1 MRGIRAAA
9 RAPFTAR
16 ALRELLFCAIEA
28 PLGLCV
34 LVVPVALTGLPLT
47 ARLLARGVH
56 PAPRHTQPAG
66 IVAFLGPAA
75 LFMLLALLVLAPRLA
90 RRLGAANRRLA
101 GRLLGEQVAGP
112 APIPGGRGPV
122 AWVGATLRDGPGWRA
137 TGYLLVQ
144 LPLAVAG
151 LYAVVICWGAG
162 LVNMTYPLWWAW
174 FRNHPPGVRLSP
186 VPALTPFGVL
196 HVATIAG
203 TFAAFAAGAAMVA
216 AAPWLTRAVVRAD
229 LWLMRGLLGPGRLE
243 RRVADLERARALA
256 VDDAATMLRRLERDL
271 HDGAQIRLAT
281 LAMNLG
287 MAMDRLATEEDQSGL
302 AEVRDLVGAAH
313 QSAKDAMTELRD
325 LARGIHPPA
334 LDSGLPDALATLAA
348 ASPVPVR
355 LTTSIARRPS
365 QAIETIAY
373 FCAAELLAN
382 AVKHSGASTITLTV
396 TGQPELLLLRVA
408 DDGHGGAD
416 PAGSGLA
423 GLVQRARTVDGRLDV
438 TSPPGGP
445 TQVTVELPLHA

>member
-1 MRGIRAAA
+1 
-9 RAPFTAR
+9 
-16 ALRELLFCAIEA
+16 
-28 PLGLCV
+28 
-34 LVVPVALTGLPLT
+34 
-47 ARLLARGVH
+47 
-56 PAPRHTQPAG
+56 
-66 IVAFLGPAA
+66 
-75 LFMLLALLVLAPRLA
+75 
-90 RRLGAANRRLA
+90 
-101 GRLLGEQVAGP
+101 
-112 APIPGGRGPV
+112 
-122 AWVGATLRDGPGWRA
+122 
-137 TGYLLVQ
+137 
-144 LPLAVAG
+144 
-151 LYAVVICWGAG
+151 
-162 LVNMTYPLWWAW
+162 MTYPLWWAW
-174 FRNHPPGVRLSP
+174 FRNHPPGVHLSP
-186 VPALTPFGVL
+186 VPVLTPFGVL

-229 LWLMRGLLGPGRLE
+229 LWLMRGLIGPGRLE

-287 MAMDRLATEEDQSGL
+287 MAMDRLAAEDDQPAL

-325 LARGIHPPA
+325 LARGIHPPV
-334 LDSGLPDALATLAA
+334 LDNGLPDALATLAA

-355 LTTSIARRPS
+355 LTTSIAHRPS

-382 AVKHSGASTITLTV
+382 AVKHSAASSITLTV
-396 TGQPELLLLRVA
+396 TGQAELLLLRVT

-416 PAGSGLA
+416 PAAGSGLA
-423 GLVQRARTVDGRLDV
+423 GLAQRARTVDGRLEV
-438 TSPPGGP
+438 ASPPGGP
-445 TQVTVELPLHA
+445 TKVTVELPLHA